1 MSMLSA
7 AQASLAERWE
17 TMDTMVCSIFSGANS
32 DACASVDLL
41 CVPLSRETGTCSLLA
56 AFIPVSGA
64 LVEVLVVLV
73 GSVIGGWNVVAVS
86 DTGLPE
92 VIGPAET
99 KPGDGVSP
107 VRSPRATPLSG
118 KVRGMSVWK
127 FSQVS
132 EAELGFL
139 EIGDAS

>member
-41 CVPLSRETGTCSLLA
+41 WVPLSRETGTCSLLA

-73 GSVIGGWNVVAVS
+73 GSVSGGWNVVAVS

-92 VIGPAET
+92 VIG
-99 KPGDGVSP
+99 PGDGVSP